1 MKKNKG
7 FTLIE
12 LLAVI
17 IILSIIALITV
28 PVIINIIEKSS
39 RSVAIDST
47 YNYISA
53 LEHKIALSSLDN
65 KVYKNKSRYERKSSN
80 RRIIYIKK

>member
-1 MKKNKG
+1 MKRKG

-28 PVIINIIEKSS
+28 PIIINIIEKVGKSA
-39 RSVAIDST
+39 AIDST

-53 LEHKIALSSLDN
+53 VEHKIALSSLDN
-65 KVYKNKSRYERKSSN
+65 KVYKDKENYTLDE
-80 RRIIYIKK
+80 IKVEMKGK

>member
-17 IILSIIALITV
+17 IILSIVALIIV
-28 PVIINIIEKSS
+28 PVIMNIIEKAN
-39 RSVAIDST
+39 RSAFKDSAYGVIKAAELYYT
-47 YNYISA
+47 
-53 LEHKIALSSLDN
+53 N
-65 KVYKNKSRYERKSSN
+65 KLL
-80 RRIIYIKK
+80 